1 MNVDFSS
8 FSVEANYDTLWLY
21 DGNNTDA
28 PLIGAYTGTNSPG
41 NITTTTGSL
50 TLRFKSDGATNLAG
64 FTAQYTCNEMITA
77 VPTATDDDPL
87 VVYPNPSNGS
97 LRIQYRKPISEIR
110 IVDATGRQVQPIV
123 IDPSIQENEPEG
135 KYGLNLDLSNFSS
148 GVYSLLIFSNQALMV
163 RKIIVTEP

>member
-1 MNVDFSS
+1 
-8 FSVEANYDTLWLY
+8 
-21 DGNNTDA
+21 
-28 PLIGAYTGTNSPG
+28 
-41 NITTTTGSL
+41 
-50 TLRFKSDGATNLAG
+50 
-64 FTAQYTCNEMITA
+64 
-77 VPTATDDDPL
+77 L
-87 VVYPNPSNGS
+87 VTIYPNPTNGS
-97 LRIQYRKPISEIR
+97 LRIQHREPISEIR